1 MFRVEGPWL
10 IYMYWYIIL
19 FFELIYM
26 YWYIYVLMRA
36 GFRTLHFFSF
46 YNSMSLGIPLWKF
59 YIWKRKR
66 RENTIGGVHVFSS
79 QFPWFHDN
87 YLLVCLISLSHDCE
101 KLLISFS
108 VSESALRERKRRKN
122 KLKHGSSTQEAST
135 PPGISP

>member
-1 MFRVEGPWL
+1 MAD
-10 IYMYWYIIL
+10 
-19 FFELIYM
+19 
-26 YWYIYVLMRA
+26 IYVLVYYFVFWA
-36 GFRTLHFFSF
+36 DIYVLVYICLNACWFSNFTFFLSF